1 MTVRKW
7 STLVAI
13 KVGLVTKVIASSL
26 YFCHDCL
33 FAAMT
38 VRKWS
43 TLVAIK
49 VGLVTKVIASSLYLL
64 PRL

>member
-13 KVGLVTKVIASSL
+13 KVGLVTKVIVQAI
-26 YFCHDCL
+26 
-33 FAAMT
+33 T

-43 TLVAIK
+43 ALVAIK
-49 VGLVTKVIASSLYLL
+49 VGHATCKEMEYTSCYKGWAGY
-64 PRL
+64 